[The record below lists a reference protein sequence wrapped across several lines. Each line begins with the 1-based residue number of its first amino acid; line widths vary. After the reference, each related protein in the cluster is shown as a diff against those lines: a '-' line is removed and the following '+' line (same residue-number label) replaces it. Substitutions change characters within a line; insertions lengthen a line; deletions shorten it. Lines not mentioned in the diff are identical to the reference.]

1 MAMLREMI
9 ITLKYYNFVIKLEGA
24 VMANNEKEAH
34 EKINLHLNDLG
45 EVDSARYDLNWP
57 DVSWDMEYDL
67 V

>member
-1 MAMLREMI
+1 MR
-9 ITLKYYNFVIKLEGA
+9 ITLNNYNFVIKLAGS

-45 EVDSARYDLNWP
+45 EVDSTRYDLGWP

-67 V
+67 C